1 MDGSGQSCSL
11 SRTANAFRK
20 GISFSQMRIH
30 RNLAMGT
37 LMFSCSLFPL
47 YWSQHTEIKP
57 WRILNRNLSTTKGMP
72 GFFKTWE
79 ILPVPV
85 TVPIQLHLGSQR
97 GPCKYFEPTGEGA
110 IESHIWDVSVSLRGV
125 FKGGMPCCSLYP
137 GRAWRRELNCC
148 SGSWPG
154 PSARGR

>member
-1 MDGSGQSCSL
+1 MLLERGSFFLRWGY
-11 SRTANAFRK
+11 T
-20 GISFSQMRIH
+20 
-30 RNLAMGT
+30 GT
-37 LMFSCSLFPL
+37 LLWGHWCSPVRCFFL
-47 YWSQHTEIKP
+47 YWSQHAEIKP
-57 WRILNRNLSTTKGMP
+57 WWILNRNLSTTKGMP

-85 TVPIQLHLGSQR
+85 TVPIQLYLGSQR
-97 GPCKYFEPTGEGA
+97 GPCKYFEPTGGGA